1 MHPASPRAYLPR
13 SSNRSALAA
22 AGFDHGH
29 RRALVGSLAQAFR
42 FARCGFRD
50 FAGGL
55 RVACR
60 DCASCFKEETFKRAE
75 EELAALR
82 AITCAHLIDLT
93 EPEYPR
99 CCCMFAATRKS

>member
-1 MHPASPRAYLPR
+1 MFFVVAWMFTPWLINTYEASFKIIPSLVRRTYWKTESG
-13 SSNRSALAA
+13 SS
-22 AGFDHGH
+22 
-29 RRALVGSLAQAFR
+29 
-42 FARCGFRD
+42 D

-82 AITCAHLIDLT
+82 AITCVHLIDLT

-99 CCCMFAATRKS
+99 CCCMFAATRKP